1 MNQFFCLDL
10 IWPPLAFIT
19 PSILLGMLLT
29 KFPQTPLGILFI
41 PYAFAPK
48 AHGNQQEGPHLH

>member
-1 MNQFFCLDL
+1 MNQFFCLHL

-29 KFPQTPLGILFI
+29 KFPQTSLGIFFI